1 MESCSIYLGVGL
13 ESDDLHRFFY
23 KSHDEVK
30 FWMRSSLSLPAGLMV
45 KILETE
51 IPTAR

>member
-1 MESCSIYLGVGL
+1 MYLGVGL
-13 ESDDLHRFFY
+13 ESECSY
-23 KSHDEVK
+23 ETHDEVK

-45 KILETE
+45 KILDTE